1 MPYSMVCDTTK
12 GKEQT
17 MNDYKRTLALIF
29 VTVSLILASFCS
41 GIVFGRVTSTEPTPV
56 EGQVND
62 KCEVDGR
69 CYVQTWI
76 EVSVEDYIGLE
87 VGDEFEVTK

>member
-1 MPYSMVCDTTK
+1 
-12 GKEQT
+12 

-29 VTVSLILASFCS
+29 ATASIILASLSS
-41 GIVFGRVTSTEPTPV
+41 GIVFGRATAPEPIPV
-56 EGQVND
+56 SGQVND

-69 CYVQTWI
+69 CYVQTWV

-87 VGDEFEVTK
+87 AGDEFEVKK

>member
-1 MPYSMVCDTTK
+1 
-12 GKEQT
+12 

-29 VTVSLILASFCS
+29 ATASIILASFCS
-41 GIVFGRVTSTEPTPV
+41 GIVLGRVTAPEPIPV
-56 EGQVND
+56 SGQVND

-69 CYVQTWI
+69 CYVQTWV

-87 VGDEFEVTK
+87 VGDEFEVTG